1 MTISVALGAVGVA
14 RALLAS
20 VRVLAWMSV
29 VPPFSA
35 RYMPRQ
41 VRAAAALAI
50 GLVAGPHLALEAVP
64 TWQGLIVD
72 AVGQVLMGAGFGAL
86 TMIVLEAVV
95 SAGGAL
101 GLFGGLVLPQALEP
115 VGQSPTNSL
124 GQLYQVATFALL
136 VASGGDLLLLRGLFT
151 TFRVFGPTL
160 GSLAPMAHGAL
171 GATATMFAATFE
183 VAGPIIAVEFLAQ
196 LVLGLLAKAAPNV
209 NIFLFMFSVQVAVLV
224 FALALGAGSL
234 PDAVARLVEKA
245 LGLEGGLL

>member
-1 MTISVALGAVGVA
+1 MTLSVALSALGPA

-35 RYMPRQ
+35 RYMPVQ
-41 VRAAAALAI
+41 VRAAAALAV
-50 GLVAGPHLALEAVP
+50 GLAAGPHLALGDVP
-64 TWQGLIVD
+64 TWEGLVAD
-72 AVGQVLMGAGFGAL
+72 AVGQVVVGAGFGAL
-86 TMIVLEAVV
+86 TMVVLSVTT
-95 SAGGAL
+95 SAGAAL
-101 GLFGGLVLPQALEP
+101 GLFGGLTLPQALQP

-160 GSLAPMAHGAL
+160 SSLAPMAHGA
-171 GATATMFAATFE
+171 ASAVATMFTATFE

-196 LVLGLLAKAAPNV
+196 VGLGLLAKAAPNV
-209 NIFLFMFSVQVAVLV
+209 NIFLFAFSVQVVVLV
-224 FALALGAGSL
+224 AALALGASSL
-234 PDAVARLVEKA
+234 PAAVERLVSRA
-245 LGLEGGLL
+245 LALEGALL